1 MTNTMK
7 KTFLNIALTSALTLL
22 ASQSTFAAEVPT
34 GTTLADK
41 QELRM
46 NNGSDPASLDPHKI
60 EGTPEALVAR
70 QLFETLV
77 ISDADGHIIPGAAE
91 KWEHSPDFKT
101 WTFHLRKDGKW
112 SNGEPVTAEDFVFA
126 FQRLADPKTASPY
139 SSYLKYLKLLNSE
152 DIVAGKKP
160 VTDLGVKALDS
171 HTLQLMLSES
181 VPYAD
186 KLTEHYV
193 LAPVNKKVVE
203 QFGDKWTDLKN
214 IVGNGAFKITNWI
227 INEKLEMVPNN
238 HYWDNAKTVLT
249 HVTLYPITSENTDV
263 SRYRAGDLDITNH
276 ALPVELFAK
285 LKAELPNEVYTPPV
299 LCTYL
304 YEINHKKAPFN
315 DVRVR
320 KALSMAMDRNI
331 ITEKVTA
338 QGQVPAYSFTPPYI
352 NGGEKIATP
361 EWVNLPQAERNKKAI
376 ELLKE
381 AGFDKKNPLTFN
393 LLYNTS
399 DNHKKIAIAATS
411 IWKKNL
417 DGAVNIKLENQEWKT
432 YLDSRHQGNYD
443 VTRAGWC
450 ADYNEATTFLN
461 YFLSTSSNNT
471 AFYKSAEY
479 DALLASSYQV
489 ESDEGRAE
497 VYAKLEQQLEKDAAL
512 VPMYYYVDP
521 RMVKP
526 YVKGFA
532 TKHPGKNYYLKDV
545 YLIKQ

>member
-1 MTNTMK
+1 MTNTVK
-7 KTFLNIALTSALTLL
+7 KTFLNVALTSALTLL
-22 ASQSTFAAEVPT
+22 ATQSAFAAEVPA
-34 GTTLADK
+34 GTVLADK

-46 NNGSDPASLDPHKI
+46 NNGSDPSSLDPHKI

-91 KWEHSPDFKT
+91 KWEHSADFKT

-139 SSYLKYLKLLNSE
+139 SSYLKYLKLLNSA

-160 VTDLGVKALDS
+160 ITDLGVKALDV
-171 HTLQLMLSES
+171 HTLQLTLSES

-193 LAPVNKKVVE
+193 LAPVNKKLVE

-238 HYWDNAKTVLT
+238 HYWNHPKTVLT

-285 LKAELPNEVYTPPV
+285 LKAEFPNEVYTPPV

-352 NGGEKIATP
+352 NGGEKITTP
-361 EWVNLPQAERNKKAI
+361 EWSNLPQAERNKKAV

-381 AGFDKKNPLTFN
+381 AGFDKNNPLTFN

-417 DGAVNIKLENQEWKT
+417 DGAINIKLENQEWKT

-471 AFYKSAEY
+471 AFYKSTEY

-497 VYAKLEQQLEKDAAL
+497 VYAKLEQQLEKDTAL

-545 YLIKQ
+545 YLVKQ